1 MRQSA
6 SLMRDGHPYSSTA
19 SLGPGAQ
26 CLGCVVFCLM
36 SVPMATLCLISCW
49 GALGPVIRRLG
60 GLDLLPPCTDL
71 RQVLG
76 PGSPS
81 FSS

>member
-1 MRQSA
+1 M
-6 SLMRDGHPYSSTA
+6 
-19 SLGPGAQ
+19 
-26 CLGCVVFCLM
+26 GCVVFCLM
-36 SVPMATLCLISCW
+36 SVPMATLCLISPW